1 MMKIILTMP
10 VCSRY
15 KPSQIPSPVRST
27 TNNVLKK
34 PIDRNKIAK
43 PSRLGHQLTER
54 HIVLSIQPLYIPPT
68 PHVLVFAVVVVVSLI
83 EYLQNEHQS

>member
-1 MMKIILTMP
+1 MP

-43 PSRLGHQLTER
+43 TKPTRHSQLTER